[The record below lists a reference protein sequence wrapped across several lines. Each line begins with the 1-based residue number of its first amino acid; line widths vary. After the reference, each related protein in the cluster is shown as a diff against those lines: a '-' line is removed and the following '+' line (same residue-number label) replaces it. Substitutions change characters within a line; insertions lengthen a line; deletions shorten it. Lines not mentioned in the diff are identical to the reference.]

1 MTIGRVEWKL
11 YHDTQRNAGVLA
23 PKPEAACVTSF
34 PHGASAMNISSRKI
48 PPVAVDEE
56 DGSQAIDFSDLFGVN
71 QAFLPSP
78 DAARQAALI
87 DAHCN
92 KIGGESCC

>member
-1 MTIGRVEWKL
+1 MS
-11 YHDTQRNAGVLA
+11 N
-23 PKPEAACVTSF
+23 F
-34 PHGASAMNISSRKI
+34 FRKV
-48 PPVAVDEE
+48 PPVIAEE
-56 DGSQAIDFSDLFGVN
+56 ADAGPAIDFSDLFGVN

-92 KIGGESCC
+92 KIGGESCQ